1 MVEWREK
8 PDIGCMSS
16 EGPARRREG
25 WQKLISEHKQSGLT
39 VKAFCQKH
47 GVGEALFYSWRKRV
61 AAEDQPARFAL
72 VATNRVAPGAPG
84 YNRYNSCWPAG
95 SVWKFHRARTKRRCG
110 LCLGCCGNVRDSP
123 AGQCAGLSLPDG
135 MRHAQEL

>member
-16 EGPARRREG
+16 EGPARRRED

-61 AAEDQPARFAL
+61 AAEDQAGAIRVSGDERSGAKRSR
-72 VATNRVAPGAPG
+72 ATTATTRAGGRGAFG
-84 YNRYNSCWPAG
+84 NS
-95 SVWKFHRARTKRRCG
+95 
-110 LCLGCCGNVRDSP
+110 
-123 AGQCAGLSLPDG
+123 
-135 MRHAQEL
+135 

>member
-72 VATNRVAPGAPG
+72 VATNRVKRGRCHRGAWLLEV
-84 YNRYNSCWPAG
+84 RMVHQVVA
-95 SVWKFHRARTKRRCG
+95 
-110 LCLGCCGNVRDSP
+110 LGAELELPS
-123 AGQCAGLSLPDG
+123 LSEIEG
-135 MRHAQEL
+135 FEER

>member
-1 MVEWREK
+1 MDIEGRARKRE
-8 PDIGCMSS
+8 DW
-16 EGPARRREG
+16 RRR
-25 WQKLISEHKQSGLT
+25 ISEQQQSGLT

-84 YNRYNSCWPAG
+84 LQPLQLVLAG
-95 SVWKFHRARTKRRCG
+95 GERLEIPSGTDEATLRTVLG
-110 LCLGCCGNVRDSP
+110 LLR
-123 AGQCAGLSLPDG
+123 Q
-135 MRHAQEL
+135 RT